1 MSNEPKKETTL
12 RRSFAMQKPV
22 VLARN
27 ETVAVMIRPL
37 ANAYFN
43 GEVTKFEGK
52 VISAG
57 KEAVN
62 VQTPGKMAMYA
73 AEKGGYSSLA
83 SGQNET
89 VRVDEQK
96 ISRLNANVN
105 IAALSRSNSYS

>member
-27 ETVAVMIRPL
+27 ETVAVMSRPL

-52 VISAG
+52 C
-57 KEAVN
+57 
-62 VQTPGKMAMYA
+62 QYCC
-73 AEKGGYSSLA
+73 AEPF
-83 SGQNET
+83 
-89 VRVDEQK
+89 
-96 ISRLNANVN
+96 
-105 IAALSRSNSYS
+105 

>member
-22 VLARN
+22 VVAHN
-27 ETVAVMIRPL
+27 ETVAVMSKPL

-52 VISAG
+52 VIGAG
-57 KEAVN
+57 NDAVN
-62 VQTPGKMAMYA
+62 VQTPSKMAMYA
-73 AEKGGYSSLA
+73 VEKGGYSGVA
-83 SGQNET
+83 SGSNEA

-96 ISRLNANVN
+96 ISRLNTNINV
-105 IAALSRSNSYS
+105 AALNCSNSYS